1 MGIKIRIEI
10 VFVGFIMVGID
21 TMVLAEVRIMADI
34 VISGR
39 KCLDQNQPAVV
50 HYKIELVGSIHCLSR
65 VQIAYLLFASDQLVQ
80 LIVKQF
86 QCGKMHLILNPLEHK
101 SFLRCS

>member
-10 VFVGFIMVGID
+10 VFVGFIMVGIG

-39 KCLDQNQPAVV
+39 KCLDQNQPAVI
-50 HYKIELVGSIHCLSR
+50 HY
-65 VQIAYLLFASDQLVQ
+65 
-80 LIVKQF
+80 
-86 QCGKMHLILNPLEHK
+86 
-101 SFLRCS
+101 